1 MVDAGWL
8 VAKVTCVVLEPD
20 GFEVDGRGQVK
31 DVRIASLQQV
41 RDDHLRPETHTRE
54 GGGGSVMSVYV
65 HLCVRACA
73 GVCVSYV
80 RYVPLRLIPS
90 IKSTFFMG
98 VSKVPVRLMALALF
112 TRMSIP
118 ANHKRAL

>member
-54 GGGGSVMSVYV
+54 GGGGLSDE
-65 HLCVRACA
+65 CVCSFVCACMCVCVCVVRQVRSPQVDPQHQVDLLHGRLQSSRQTDGA
-73 GVCVSYV
+73 GVVHQDVDPCQ
-80 RYVPLRLIPS
+80 P
-90 IKSTFFMG
+90 
-98 VSKVPVRLMALALF
+98 
-112 TRMSIP
+112 
-118 ANHKRAL
+118 